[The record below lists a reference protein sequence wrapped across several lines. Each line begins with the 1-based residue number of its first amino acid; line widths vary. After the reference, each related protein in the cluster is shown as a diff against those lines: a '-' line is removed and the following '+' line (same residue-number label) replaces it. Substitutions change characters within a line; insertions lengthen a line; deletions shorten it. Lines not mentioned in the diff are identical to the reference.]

1 MFLRTS
7 GRPRNGCPAGEGP
20 WIRRSRLEH
29 ASSCT
34 GEIRSCKDL
43 PDSPPME
50 PVVYFPEIICFV
62 RSWATRAGT
71 VRRRT
76 TAVHLSTSLK
86 SVAEARETAERR
98 SRKLSLDQST
108 RARGGAFGPGS
119 PVAMAAPATR
129 AGGFPEPLPYSLKP
143 GDLPTLKVAGID
155 VTTGAVMTLT
165 IQLPGTA
172 GMDPETGMNTA
183 W

>member
-1 MFLRTS
+1 M
-7 GRPRNGCPAGEGP
+7 
-20 WIRRSRLEH
+20 
-29 ASSCT
+29 
-34 GEIRSCKDL
+34 
-43 PDSPPME
+43 
-50 PVVYFPEIICFV
+50 
-62 RSWATRAGT
+62 

-155 VTTGAVMTLT
+155 VTTRAVMTLT
-165 IQLPGTA
+165 IQLPESA
-172 GMDPETGMNTA
+172 GMDPETGMKTA